1 MVYGFLTFLDEPSAT
16 ASVDV
21 GGGGGASAFVGF
33 LDGDELIGYFSD
45 KDRCKRECM
54 VMMMMMMMDWFIQS

>member
-45 KDRCKRECM
+45 KDRCKRECRERK
-54 VMMMMMMMDWFIQS
+54 